1 MPVRSATRSFVPVVP
16 SLAPSLRDALPSG
29 MVAVMSDGPG
39 MVTIVRSRY
48 GGIYEPGE
56 WIAFACWPDQIPPE
70 WNVDDVTC
78 AEFFADRR
86 GEVGGGE
93 PPQEAYED
101 LVRLLGTRSADSP
114 GIG

>member
-1 MPVRSATRSFVPVVP
+1 MAP
-16 SLAPSLRDALPSG
+16 SLAPSLRGALPSG

-56 WIAFACWPDQIPPE
+56 WIAFACWPDQIPPD
-70 WNVDDVTC
+70 WNADDVTC

-86 GEVGGGE
+86 GEVGGGDT
-93 PPQEAYED
+93 PQEAYED
-101 LVRLLGTRSADSP
+101 LVRLLGQRRPSSH
-114 GIG
+114 

>member
-1 MPVRSATRSFVPVVP
+1 VAP

-56 WIAFACWPDQIPPE
+56 WIALPAGLIRSHP
-70 WNVDDVTC
+70 N
-78 AEFFADRR
+78 
-86 GEVGGGE
+86 
-93 PPQEAYED
+93 
-101 LVRLLGTRSADSP
+101 GTWMM
-114 GIG
+114 